1 MSLLESFLNTP
12 NYQAVADISL
22 IDKTTSG
29 KVIFYDDNG
38 YPFVAISEE
47 EEVFIDL
54 GGKTMFFATSK
65 GFLYKFT
72 VYSLTSVDG
81 RPYTAIS
88 QLGNSNQN
96 DYTQKL
102 QDVYEDLM
110 TNVFVGCCECGSGS
124 SGILWYDTFGDFP
137 VTGVVDTLY
146 VDKATPSL
154 YYWDGAA
161 YVSFNGGGSFVPYTG
176 ATGNVDL
183 GANGLTTDFV
193 KYNVTPV
200 STLSVGQTQW
210 NDTDGTLDLRLK
222 GNNVTLQVGQ
232 EQLVRVVNKVGS
244 NLTEAAYS
252 AVRSRLVAEGGASG
266 QRIAVV
272 LAQADTVNNCSTTL
286 GLVTENIS
294 NNQEGFV
301 TTSGLV
307 RDINTT
313 GALQGETWS
322 DGDVLYLSSSV
333 AGGLTNIQ
341 PTTPNYIVVM
351 GYVVYA
357 HATQGK
363 IYVGVQNDYRLNDLP
378 YIPLAGTNVS
388 APVTGDVEYFLSNS
402 RKALKMTDGLREY
415 LVWFLGISNQMRVG
429 NFLASNPTFG
439 SYAAF
444 LDDYIYLSSGDS
456 VNGQVAMRLYQQQ
469 KTIEISTTTSNFKG
483 ITYGADYSADM
494 VLRSLIDQ
502 EVLKKRFWT
511 KAGTPTTSDDST
523 QGFVVG
529 SLIYDTTN
537 NILYRCTSNTASAAT
552 WTVEYN
558 AANNQTIALTG
569 ANVTTTSATA
579 VDITGLVTPTL
590 PANSTWYFE
599 IYLSVTCSGVGG
611 LRFGFTA
618 PSGANGAFF
627 IEGTATNAAT
637 YQQTSTTGALAV
649 TAINRIA
656 SSSLCKM
663 YGRVSIGA
671 TTGVVQLQFA
681 SATGGQIST
690 ITGTG
695 ITIMKIT
702 KVA

>member
-110 TNVFVGCCECGSGS
+110 TNVFVGCCECGGGS
-124 SGILWYDTFGDFP
+124 SGILWYDTFEDFP

-146 VDKATPSL
+146 VDKATPAL
-154 YYWDGAA
+154 YFWDGAA
-161 YVSFNGGGSFVPYTG
+161 YVSFGGGGSFVPYTG
-176 ATGNVDL
+176 ATGDVDL

-210 NDTDGTLDLRLK
+210 NDTDGTLDVRLK

-252 AVRSRLVAEGGASG
+252 AVRSRLVAEGGAAG

-272 LAQADTVNNCSTTL
+272 LAQADTVDNCSTTL
-286 GLVTENIS
+286 GIVTEDIS

-301 TTSGLV
+301 TTSGVV
-307 RDINTT
+307 RSINTT
-313 GALQGETWS
+313 GALQSETWA

-333 AGGLTNIQ
+333 AGGLTNVQ
-341 PTTPNYIVVM
+341 PTTPDYIVVM
-351 GYVVYA
+351 GYVVHA

-378 YIPLAGTNVS
+378 YIPLAGTNLGS
-388 APVTGDVEYFLSNS
+388 PVTGEIETQARIFYQDGDFVNEFLLNFGGDI
-402 RKALKMTDGLREY
+402 LLRFFNGTNGY
-415 LVWFLGISNQMRVG
+415 SNQFVLG
-429 NFLASNPTFG
+429 QFETA
-439 SYAAF
+439 
-444 LDDYIYLSSGDS
+444 ISGDDPS
-456 VNGQVAMRLYQQQ
+456 YMGA
-469 KTIEISTTTSNFKG
+469 
-483 ITYGADYSADM
+483 TYAADYSSNFT
-494 VLRSLIDQ
+494 LRSLIDL
-502 EVLKKRFWT
+502 ETLKQRFWT
-511 KAGTPTTSDDST
+511 KAGTPTTTDDST

-537 NILYRCTSNTASAAT
+537 NILYRCTSNTAGAAVWVKET
-552 WTVEYN
+552 FGGFQN
-558 AANNQTIALTG
+558 FKMA
-569 ANVTTTSATA
+569 TS
-579 VDITGLVTPTL
+579 
-590 PANSTWYFE
+590 
-599 IYLSVTCSGVGG
+599 GG
-611 LRFGFTA
+611 QF
-618 PSGANGAFF
+618 PSGATRWILLDGF
-627 IEGTATNAAT
+627 
-637 YQQTSTTGALAV
+637 SSAV
-649 TAINRIA
+649 TFTSSDNTAVKIIKGGLIDSFSCYITNSQPA
-656 SSSLCKM
+656 SGSLVLEIFK
-663 YGRVSIGA
+663 G
-671 TTGVVQLQFA
+671 TTPTSL
-681 SATGGQIST
+681 SATGVQ
-690 ITGTG
+690 
-695 ITIMKIT
+695 ITIPAGSAAGEYPTSSTATINDGDYVAVRVVNNASTNSARIT
-702 KVA
+702 SHSSRLNII